1 MFFSIFQ
8 DIKMFLLLTIM
19 QTITHFQIV
28 EYNILT
34 KSYTEFSNNLQNRLS
49 KQWLARPFPITN
61 IIFDPRNENIIIM
74 QDDSSVYIINKNSEL
89 PEKETKIPKRENGES
104 AEDSNSISSSQ
115 SQHTFQIIKK
125 YKVILLIKKKYLF

>member
-1 MFFSIFQ
+1 
-8 DIKMFLLLTIM
+8 M
-19 QTITHFQIV
+19 QTITYFQIV
-28 EYNILT
+28 EYNIPT

-61 IIFDPRNENIIIM
+61 IIFDPHNENIIIM

-89 PEKETKIPKRENGES
+89 SDRDTKIPKRENGES

-115 SQHTFQIIKK
+115 SQHTFQVVKK
-125 YKVILLIKKKYLF
+125 YKVILLIKKIVCFN

>member
-1 MFFSIFQ
+1 
-8 DIKMFLLLTIM
+8 M
-19 QTITHFQIV
+19 QTIIDFQIV

-34 KSYTEFSNNLQNRLS
+34 KDYTEFSNNLQNRLS

-74 QDDSSVYIINKNSEL
+74 QDDSSIYIINKNSE
-89 PEKETKIPKRENGES
+89 PSEKETKIPRRENGES

-115 SQHTFQIIKK
+115 SQHTFQVIKK
-125 YKVILLIKKKYLF
+125 YKVILLKIYVLNN

>member
-1 MFFSIFQ
+1 
-8 DIKMFLLLTIM
+8 M

-28 EYNILT
+28 EYNIPT

-89 PEKETKIPKRENGES
+89 SDKETKILKRENGES

-115 SQHTFQIIKK
+115 SQHTFQVVKK
-125 YKVILLIKKKYLF
+125 YKVILLIKKIYVLINNERQKKGREI

>member
-1 MFFSIFQ
+1 
-8 DIKMFLLLTIM
+8 M
-19 QTITHFQIV
+19 QTIDFQVV

-34 KSYTEFSNNLQNRLS
+34 KRYTEFSNNLQSRLS

-89 PEKETKIPKRENGES
+89 LDRETKISKRENGES

-115 SQHTFQIIKK
+115 SQHTFQVAKK
-125 YKVILLIKKKYLF
+125 YKVIKKIRKIIN